1 MWLFTPLGAFV
12 VVREP
17 RQSHLTVCART
28 GAELNALRARYAP
41 QLGATQPG
49 ALSHAPFCAT
59 IAHAAWAAALSRMA
73 FDVDYADLAEVVAR
87 RQGADRAQAL
97 ARVRAAW
104 TGDRCG

>member
-1 MWLFTPLGAFV
+1 MWLFTPLGTFV

-17 RQSHLTVCART
+17 GRAHLTVCARS

-41 QLGATQPG
+41 QLAATRPEG
-49 ALSHAPFCAT
+49 PPIAPFAAA

-73 FDVDYADLAEVVAR
+73 FDVDYSDLGEATAR

-104 TGDRCG
+104 AGERGV